1 MRADSKA
8 FTPSTDLASSGQQS
22 MPDQPDLFSAAVEHK
37 RTALDALQR
46 FAFEQARTELEI
58 AQAIDPYLADIG
70 SLLQSAEFL
79 VNLRIDLRTKSSG
92 LARAWDEIREA
103 RDTLPRAAYSGVE
116 TLICERV
123 VQCLPPA
130 YSDFVDSTQKTL
142 HVGYCWLILN
152 RPEEA
157 HSRLL
162 AYLTSHVDDSCPE
175 LWGYF
180 GDASYQLNRREE
192 SNSGYLRALF
202 TNAQAVDLAQMR
214 HPDLRRVVEDLRS
227 QHPEE
232 TARALLPIHGW
243 MERVLHIPKGNTWLS
258 RVIREQR
265 YDHSSQLL
273 LFPAQRYHQ
282 FALCLYVDQSD
293 LHGDIDFDARME
305 MQRLD
310 KGLFRRYLEATQ
322 VA

>member
-1 MRADSKA
+1 M
-8 FTPSTDLASSGQQS
+8 TY
-22 MPDQPDLFSAAVEHK
+22 QPDLFSAAVEHK
-37 RTALDALQR
+37 RKALDALQR
-46 FAFEQARTELEI
+46 FAFRQAKTELET
-58 AQAIDPYLADIG
+58 AHAIDPYLADIE

-79 VNLRIDLRTKSSG
+79 AKLGIDLGSKSSA
-92 LARAWDEIREA
+92 LARAWDKVREA
-103 RDTLPRAAYSGVE
+103 RDALPRAVHSGVE
-116 TLICERV
+116 TLICERLA
-123 VQCLPPA
+123 QCLPPD
-130 YSDFVDSTQKTL
+130 YSDFVDSARKTL

-152 RPEEA
+152 RPKEA

-162 AYLTSHVDDSCPE
+162 AYLTSHLNDSYPE

-202 TNAQAVDLAQMR
+202 MNPQAVDLEQIR
-214 HPDLRRVVEDLRS
+214 HPGLQRIVEDLRS

-243 MERVLHIPKGNTWLS
+243 LEGVLRIPKSDTWLT

-265 YDHSSQLL
+265 YDDSPELL
-273 LFPAQRYHQ
+273 SYPAQRYHQ
-282 FALCLYVDQSD
+282 FALCLYIDQSD

-310 KGLFRRYLEATQ
+310 KALFHRYLEATQ
-322 VA
+322 VTQGFAADEPSTGGHVSW